1 MSWWDKI
8 RKSANDAWDWTKNAA
23 GDAWD
28 WTKNAAGD
36 ATDYV
41 KKAYAEAEAY
51 LQNALSSLV
60 NTGKNV
66 FSGDSKVSSGNYG
79 IVVDKSKKGR
89 DHVWSYTLPDGT
101 VVHLDDN
108 TAEYKF
114 NNFLRTSKGYQMD
127 AAAQFMVKYGRRPTL
142 EELNSILN
150 SADVQTVNNAEWKEL
165 QDDMY
170 TFETQMKAESGYTLS
185 DIAAMVPTTEAGQQ
199 QQQQNTQAEKDYNA
213 QAQDKLQFDYEAD
226 QEREQLFNPYYRDIY
241 STQAQTLGGSIYDRL
256 VGAEQNAAISN
267 MQLADA
273 QMQQQAMAQAE
284 TVKAIADQVRAE
296 RVARLR
302 AGMSESQIANQDM
315 QTLMANMNTLNQQA
329 QDLNYARL
337 QANQQYNLAQDTAY
351 QQWLSN
357 ANTMAQSGTGFAAS
371 DAGDLTQQALRYSKL
386 TGTPLTTAYKKV
398 SGSSPTS

>member
-1 MSWWDKI
+1 MSWWDNI
-8 RKSANDAWDWTKNAA
+8 KNTLE
-23 GDAWD
+23 DV
-28 WTKNAAGD
+28 
-36 ATDYV
+36 TDYV
-41 KKAYAEAEAY
+41 KEAYAEVEAH
-51 LQNALSSLV
+51 LQNALSR
-60 NTGKNV
+60 GKL
-66 FSGDSKVSSGNYG
+66 SKETQSAVRNLSENYG
-79 IVVDKSKKGR
+79 ITVDTSKKGR

-101 VVHLDDN
+101 VVHLDDT

-114 NNFLRTSKGYQMD
+114 NNFLRTSKGYQLD
-127 AAAQFMVKYGRRPTL
+127 AAVQFMVKYGRRPTL
-142 EELNSILN
+142 SELNSILN
-150 SADVQTVNNAEWKEL
+150 SADVQTVSNAEWKEL

-170 TFETQMKAESGYTLS
+170 TFETQMQAESGYTLS

-199 QQQQNTQAEKDYNA
+199 QQQQNTQAEEDYMA
-213 QAQDKLQFDYEAD
+213 QAQDKLQFDFETN
-226 QEREQLFNPYYRDIY
+226 QEREQQFNPYYRDIY

-273 QMQQQAMAQAE
+273 QMQQQALAQAE

-296 RVARLR
+296 RIARLR

-315 QTLMANMNTLNQQA
+315 QTLMANMNALNQQA

-357 ANTMAQSGTGFAAS
+357 ANTMAQSGAAYAAS
-371 DAGDLTQQALRYSKL
+371 DAGDLTQQALRYSKY
-386 TGTPLTTAYKKV
+386 TGTPLKSAYKKV
-398 SGSSPTS
+398 SGGSTTS